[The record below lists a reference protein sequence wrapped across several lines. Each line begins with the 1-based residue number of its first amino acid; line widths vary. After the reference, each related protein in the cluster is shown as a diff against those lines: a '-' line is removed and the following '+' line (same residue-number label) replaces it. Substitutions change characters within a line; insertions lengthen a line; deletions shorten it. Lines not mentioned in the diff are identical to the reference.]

1 MSKNKDSLEYLKQK
15 HLELDTKIDRLSN
28 PYLGT
33 DPFKITELKKE
44 KLHIKEQIVRLEE
57 AQQ

>member
-1 MSKNKDSLEYLKQK
+1 MSNKDNLEYLKQK

-33 DPFKITELKKE
+33 DPFKLTELKKE
-44 KLHIKEQIVRLEE
+44 KLLIKEHITRLEE
-57 AQQ
+57 AKL

>member
-1 MSKNKDSLEYLKQK
+1 MSANKDSLEYLKQK

-33 DPFKITELKKE
+33 DPFKLTELKKE
-44 KLHIKEQIVRLEE
+44 KLLIKERIVELEE
-57 AQQ
+57 ATQ

>member
-1 MSKNKDSLEYLKQK
+1 MDMTKLEYLKQK

-33 DPFKITELKKE
+33 DNLKLTELKKQ
-44 KLHIKEQIVRLEE
+44 KLSIKEEITKLEE
-57 AQQ
+57 EVE

>member
-1 MSKNKDSLEYLKQK
+1 MSNKDSLEYLKQK

-33 DPFKITELKKE
+33 DHIKLTELKKQ
-44 KLHIKEQIVRLEE
+44 KLYIKQQIVRIEE
-57 AQQ
+57 ANV

>member
-1 MSKNKDSLEYLKQK
+1 MTKLEYLKQK

-33 DPFKITELKKE
+33 DNLKLTELKKQ
-44 KLHIKEQIVRLEE
+44 KLSIKEEITKLEE
-57 AQQ
+57 EVE